1 MTPDTTMNSSSPIAF
16 WSWCAAA
23 PVTALGIMTWLAN
36 AGGNAGYLLLPIA
49 LCAIAAL
56 FIAALLTGLLT
67 KTTVTSLSGLVAG
80 LLLTISAVSALL

>member
-1 MTPDTTMNSSSPIAF
+1 MNSSSTTAF

-23 PVTALGIMTWLAN
+23 PVTALGIMTWLTN
-36 AGGNAGYLLLPIA
+36 VGGNAGYLLPLIA

-67 KTTVTSLSGLVAG
+67 KTTITSLSGLLVG
-80 LLLTISAVSALL
+80 LVLTICGISAML